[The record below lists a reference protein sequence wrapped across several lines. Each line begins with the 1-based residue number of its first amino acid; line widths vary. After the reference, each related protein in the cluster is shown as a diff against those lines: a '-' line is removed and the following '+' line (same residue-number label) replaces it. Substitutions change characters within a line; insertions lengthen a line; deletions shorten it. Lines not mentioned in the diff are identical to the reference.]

1 MSNDKTWSGR
11 FNEPV
16 SELVKK
22 YTGSIDFDKRLAGW
36 DIQGSLAHAQML
48 AQAGVLSLDDLTAI
62 RQGMAEIIAEIE
74 AGKVEWS
81 LDLEDVHMNIER
93 RLTDKIGDA
102 GKRLH
107 TGRSRNDQVATDIR
121 LWLRDQITVIQ
132 DLIRSLQTA
141 LVDLAEQ
148 NAETVM
154 PGFTH
159 LQVAQ
164 PVSFG
169 HHMLAY
175 VEMLGRDF

>member
-1 MSNDKTWSGR
+1 MNSNKTWSGR

-22 YTGSIDFDKRLAGW
+22 YTGSIEFDKRLAQW
-36 DIQGSLAHAQML
+36 DIQGSLAHAEML
-48 AQAGVLSLDDLTAI
+48 CQSGVLPASDLDAI
-62 RQGMAEIIAEIE
+62 RQGMAEILAEIE
-74 AGKVEWS
+74 AGKIEWS

-132 DLIRSLQTA
+132 NLIRSLQTA

-175 VEMLGRDF
+175 V